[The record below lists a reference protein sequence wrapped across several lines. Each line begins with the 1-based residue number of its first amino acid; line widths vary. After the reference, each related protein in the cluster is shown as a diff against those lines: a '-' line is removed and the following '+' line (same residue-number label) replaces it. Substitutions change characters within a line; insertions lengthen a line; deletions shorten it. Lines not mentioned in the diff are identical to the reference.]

1 MIQIKQ
7 GGKAKRNQYFVFLY
21 ILTLLTQCT
30 PTQPPSP
37 PNILFIYTDD
47 QAAWGLGKSGNAQI
61 HTPNLDRLAS
71 EGAYLPNS
79 FVTTPVCSPAR
90 VSLMTSQYASEH
102 NVLDFIPQLG
112 HRLHNPEV
120 EIGMSPESITFPE
133 VLKEAGYR
141 TGLVGKWHVG
151 IWTEEGSKKYHPT
164 NHGYDY
170 FMGLNGGGTSPV
182 DPPLEV
188 DGKMQQFK
196 GLTTDILTDYAVEF
210 IRNSSD
216 KPFLL
221 SLHYRAPHAKWLPVA
236 EEDWTPYD
244 KLDPEIPNPDYP
256 DLDIEKVKR
265 KMKEYMASIS
275 GVDRNVGRIL
285 ALLDAMGID
294 EETIVIFTSD
304 HGYNMGH
311 NGIEHKGNGYWI
323 LNTEVPA
330 QGNLAKNSR
339 PNMYDNSLKV
349 PAIIKWPGVTK
360 PGMVIEENMLSLDWY
375 PTVVEMAGAKLP
387 QHQMIRGRSL
397 VPLLKNEKTS
407 WDNDIYAEYSMVNYS
422 QSYMRTYRTREWKLT
437 LDFKNPERHELY
449 HLSEDPAENHN
460 LINSQSEEVR
470 TVIRTLTDKINEKMA
485 EINDP
490 LLNGSY

>member
-1 MIQIKQ
+1 MKIFSKIII
-7 GGKAKRNQYFVFLY
+7 AVSLSSLFV
-21 ILTLLTQCT
+21 QCT
-30 PTQPPSP
+30 PTQPPKP

-47 QAAWGLGKSGNAQI
+47 QADWGLGRSGNAQI

-102 NVLDFIPQLG
+102 NVLDFIPQIG
-112 HRLHNPEV
+112 HRLYNPDL
-120 EIGMSPESITFPE
+120 EIGLSPESITFPE
-133 VLKEAGYR
+133 VLRDAGYR

-151 IWTEEGSKKYHPT
+151 IWTEDGSKKYHPT

-196 GLTTDILTDYAVEF
+196 GLTADILTDYAMEF
-210 IRNSSD
+210 IRNSDD

-236 EEDWTPYD
+236 DEDWAPYD
-244 KLDPEIPNPDYP
+244 QLDPEIPNPDFH

-275 GVDRNVGRIL
+275 GVDRNIGRVL
-285 ALLDAMGID
+285 SLLEAMGIED
-294 EETIVIFTSD
+294 ETIVIFTSD

-323 LNTEVPA
+323 LNTEIPA
-330 QGNLAKNSR
+330 QENLAKNSR

-349 PAIIKWPGVTK
+349 PAIIKWPGVTSA
-360 PGMVIEENMLSLDWY
+360 GMVIEENMLSLDWY
-375 PTVVEMAGAKLP
+375 PTVVDMAGAQLP
-387 QHQMIRGRSL
+387 EEQPIRGRSL
-397 VPLLKNEKTS
+397 VPLLKDEQVS
-407 WDNDIYAEYSMVNYS
+407 WDNNIYAEYSMINYS
-422 QSYMRTYRTREWKLT
+422 QSYMRTYRTPEWKLT
-437 LDFKNPERHELY
+437 LDFKDPGRHELY

-470 TVIRTLTDKINEKMA
+470 TVIRTLTDKIHEKMT

-490 LLNGSY
+490 LLKGNY

>member
-1 MIQIKQ
+1 MLSKTLP
-7 GGKAKRNQYFVFLY
+7 AVL
-21 ILTLLTQCT
+21 LAALLTQCT
-30 PTQPPSP
+30 PTQPPLP
-37 PNILFIYTDD
+37 PNIIFIYTDD
-47 QAAWGLGKSGNAQI
+47 QADWGLGRSGNAQI

-102 NVLDFIPQLG
+102 NVLDFIPQIG
-112 HRLHNPEV
+112 HRLYDPET
-120 EIGMSPESITFPE
+120 EIGLSSESITFPE
-133 VLKEAGYR
+133 VLKEAGYQ

-170 FMGLNGGGTSPV
+170 FMGLNGGGTTPV
-182 DPPLEV
+182 DPQLEV

-196 GLTTDILTDYAVEF
+196 GLTTDILTDYAMEF
-210 IRNSSD
+210 IRNSDD

-236 EEDWTPYD
+236 DEDWAPYD
-244 KLDPEIPNPDYP
+244 MLDPEIPNPNYP

-275 GVDRNVGRIL
+275 GIDRNVGRIL
-285 ALLDAMGID
+285 ALLEVMGLE

-339 PNMYDNSLKV
+339 PNLYDNSLKV

-360 PGMVIEENMLSLDWY
+360 PGLVIEENFMSLDWY
-375 PTVVEMAGAKLP
+375 PTIVEMAGTVLP
-387 QHQMIRGRSL
+387 KGQPIRGRSL
-397 VPLLKNEKTS
+397 VPLLNVENII
-407 WDNDIYAEYSMVNYS
+407 WNNDIYSEYSMINYS
-422 QSYMRTYRTREWKLT
+422 NAYMRSYRTPEWKLVR
-437 LDFKNPERHELY
+437 DFLNPERDELY
-449 HLSEDPAENHN
+449 HISLDPEENVN
-460 LINSQSEEVR
+460 LIHDSRQE
-470 TVIRTLTDKINEKMA
+470 IRETIENLHNKIVEKMQ
-485 EINDP
+485 EIEDP
-490 LLNGSY
+490 LLSDVKVDKYYYR

>member
-1 MIQIKQ
+1 MKTFS
-7 GGKAKRNQYFVFLY
+7 KV
-21 ILTLLTQCT
+21 ILAVPLAVILTQCT
-30 PTQPPSP
+30 PSKQPVP

-47 QAAWGLGKSGNAQI
+47 QADWGLAKSGNAQI

-102 NVLDFIPQLG
+102 NVLDFIPQIG
-112 HRLHNPEV
+112 HRLYNPEV
-120 EIGMSPESITFPE
+120 EIGLSPESVTFPE
-133 VLKEAGYR
+133 VLQQAGYR

-151 IWTEEGSKKYHPT
+151 IWTEEGSIKYHPT

-170 FMGLNGGGTSPV
+170 FMGLNGGGTTPV

-196 GLTTDILTDYAVEF
+196 GLTTDILTDHAMDF
-210 IRNSSD
+210 IRNRND
-216 KPFLL
+216 RPFLL

-236 EEDWTPYD
+236 DEDWAPYD
-244 KLDPEIPNPDYP
+244 QLDPEIPNPDFP

-275 GVDRNVGRIL
+275 GVDRNVGRVL
-285 ALLDAMGID
+285 TLLKELGIE

-330 QGNLAKNSR
+330 QENLAKNSR

-360 PGMVIEENMLSLDWY
+360 PGIVIEENFTSLDWY
-375 PTVVEMAGAKLP
+375 PTIVEMARSELP
-387 QHQMIRGRSL
+387 NEQPIRGKSL
-397 VPLLKNEKTS
+397 VPLLKAENVI
-407 WDNDIYAEYSMVNYS
+407 WNNDIYSEYSMINYS
-422 QSYMRTYRTREWKLT
+422 NAYMRSYRTPEWKLVR
-437 LDFKNPERHELY
+437 DFLNPERDELY
-449 HLSEDPAENHN
+449 HISADPEENIN
-460 LINSQSEEVR
+460 LIHDPRPEVKDIIKKLHLKI
-470 TVIRTLTDKINEKMA
+470 VDKMQ
-485 EINDP
+485 EIEDP
-490 LLNGSY
+490 LLSETKVDKYYYK

>member
-1 MIQIKQ
+1 MKTFSKVIF
-7 GGKAKRNQYFVFLY
+7 AVPLAV
-21 ILTLLTQCT
+21 ILTYCT
-30 PTQPPSP
+30 PSKPPTP

-47 QAAWGLGKSGNAQI
+47 QADWGLGRSGNAQI

-90 VSLMTSQYASEH
+90 VSLVTSQYASEH
-102 NVLDFIPQLG
+102 NVLDFIPQIG
-112 HRLHNPEV
+112 HRLYNPEV
-120 EIGMSPESITFPE
+120 EIGLSPESITFPE
-133 VLKEAGYR
+133 VLKDSGYR

-170 FMGLNGGGTSPV
+170 FMGLNGGGTTPV

-196 GLTTDILTDYAVEF
+196 GLTTDILTDHAMDF
-210 IRNSSD
+210 IRNRD
-216 KPFLL
+216 DRPFLL

-236 EEDWTPYD
+236 DEDWAPYEQ
-244 KLDPEIPNPDYP
+244 LDPMIPNPAYP

-275 GVDRNVGRIL
+275 GVDRNVGRVL
-285 ALLDAMGID
+285 NLLKELGIE

-330 QGNLAKNSR
+330 QENLAKNSR

-360 PGMVIEENMLSLDWY
+360 PGIVIEENFTSLDWY
-375 PTVVEMAGAKLP
+375 PTIVEMARSELP
-387 QHQMIRGRSL
+387 NEQPIRGKSL
-397 VPLLKNEKTS
+397 VPLLKAENVI
-407 WDNDIYAEYSMVNYS
+407 WNNDIYSEYSMINYS
-422 QSYMRTYRTREWKLT
+422 NAYMRSYRTPEWKLVR
-437 LDFKNPERHELY
+437 DFLNPERDELY
-449 HLSEDPAENHN
+449 HISADPEENIN
-460 LINSQSEEVR
+460 LIHDPRPEVKDIIKKLHLKI
-470 TVIRTLTDKINEKMA
+470 VDKMQ
-485 EINDP
+485 EIEDP
-490 LLNGSY
+490 LLSETKVDKYYYK

>member
-1 MIQIKQ
+1 MLSK
-7 GGKAKRNQYFVFLY
+7 
-21 ILTLLTQCT
+21 TLLALSLVTFFIQCT
-30 PTQPPSP
+30 PTQSP
-37 PNILFIYTDD
+37 VQPNIIFIYTDD
-47 QAAWGLGKSGNAQI
+47 QADWGLGKSGNNQI
-61 HTPNLDRLAS
+61 HTPNLDQLAG

-90 VSLMTSQYASEH
+90 ISLMTSQYASEH
-102 NVLDFIPQLG
+102 NVLDFIPQIG
-112 HRLHNPEV
+112 HRLYDPDV
-120 EIGMSPESITFPE
+120 EIGLSPESITFPE

-196 GLTTDILTDYAVEF
+196 GLTTDILTDYAMEF
-210 IRNSSD
+210 IRNAD
-216 KPFLL
+216 DRPFLL

-236 EEDWTPYD
+236 DEDWAPYEI
-244 KLDPEIPNPDYP
+244 LDPEIPNPNYP

-275 GVDRNVGRIL
+275 GVDRNVGRVL
-285 ALLDAMGID
+285 NLLNEMGIE

-339 PNMYDNSLKV
+339 PNLFDNSLKV

-360 PGMVIEENMLSLDWY
+360 PGMVIDENCTSLDWY
-375 PTVVEMAGAKLP
+375 PTIVEMAGAKLP
-387 QHQMIRGRSL
+387 QEQPIRGMSMG
-397 VPLLKNEKTS
+397 PLLKAENIV
-407 WDNDIYAEYSMVNYS
+407 WDNDIYSEYSMINYS
-422 QSYMRTYRTREWKLT
+422 NAYMRSYRTPEWKLVR
-437 LDFKNPERHELY
+437 DFLNPERDELY
-449 HLSEDPAENHN
+449 HISSDPEENNNMIDDPGPEVQERIEALHHN
-460 LINSQSEEVR
+460 IV
-470 TVIRTLTDKINEKMA
+470 EKMR
-485 EINDP
+485 EIGDP
-490 LLNGSY
+490 LLSDKEVDKYYYR

>member
-1 MIQIKQ
+1 MLSKTLP
-7 GGKAKRNQYFVFLY
+7 AVL
-21 ILTLLTQCT
+21 LAALLTQCT
-30 PTQPPSP
+30 PTQPPLP
-37 PNILFIYTDD
+37 PNIIFIYTDD
-47 QAAWGLGKSGNAQI
+47 QADWGLGRSGNTQI
-61 HTPNLDRLAS
+61 YTPNLDRLAS
-71 EGAYLPNS
+71 EGAYLPNA

-102 NVLDFIPQLG
+102 NVLDFIPQIG
-112 HRLHNPEV
+112 HRLYDPDV
-120 EIGMSPESITFPE
+120 EIGLSPESITFPE
-133 VLKEAGYR
+133 VLRDAGYR

-170 FMGLNGGGTSPV
+170 FMGLKGGGTSPV

-196 GLTTDILTDYAVEF
+196 GLTTDILTDYAMEF
-210 IRNSSD
+210 IRNTD
-216 KPFLL
+216 DRPFLL

-236 EEDWTPYD
+236 DEDWAPYEM
-244 KLDPEIPNPDYP
+244 LDPKIPNPNYP

-285 ALLDAMGID
+285 ALLEVMGLE
-294 EETIVIFTSD
+294 EETIVVFTSD

-339 PNMYDNSLKV
+339 PNLYDNSLKV

-360 PGMVIEENMLSLDWY
+360 PGLVIEENFTSLDWY
-375 PTVVEMAGAKLP
+375 PTIVEMAGTVLP
-387 QHQMIRGRSL
+387 KEQPIRGRSL
-397 VPLLKNEKTS
+397 VPLLNAENII
-407 WDNDIYAEYSMVNYS
+407 WNNDIYSEYSMINYS
-422 QSYMRTYRTREWKLT
+422 NAYMRSYRTPKWKLVR
-437 LDFKNPERHELY
+437 DFLNPERDELY
-449 HLSEDPAENHN
+449 HISLDPEENVN
-460 LINSQSEEVR
+460 LIHDSRQE
-470 TVIRTLTDKINEKMA
+470 IRETIENLHNKIVEKMQ
-485 EINDP
+485 EIGRSP
-490 LLNGSY
+490 AK